1 MDKQLIGLPL
11 QKSEEILR
19 KQALDYYVEMISGG
33 KDAQILTESYV
44 VRVREKDKRIELT
57 VTGFKTTI

>member
-11 QKSEEILR
+11 QKAEEILR